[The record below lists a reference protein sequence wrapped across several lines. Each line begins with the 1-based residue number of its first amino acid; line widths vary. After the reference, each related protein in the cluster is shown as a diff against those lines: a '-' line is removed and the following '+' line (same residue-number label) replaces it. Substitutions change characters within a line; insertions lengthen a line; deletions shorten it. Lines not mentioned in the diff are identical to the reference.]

1 VSAAAC
7 RRATRGN
14 GGPLARRAAPPVKLT
29 KNKMKIQN
37 SHKHARIHTYIFSI
51 NLARSFARLRTRAR
65 SMCVCV
71 CVCVCGV
78 WCICILYHTGTR
90 ATALSWWNHGNNTHD
105 WQAQLDAASKVG
117 VV

>member
-1 VSAAAC
+1 MQASNSGQWWTVGSS
-7 RRATRGN
+7 
-14 GGPLARRAAPPVKLT
+14 GGPSGKAHKKQNENTKFTQARTHSHIHIFHQSRSLVRSLA
-29 KNKMKIQN
+29 
-37 SHKHARIHTYIFSI
+37 HARAL
-51 NLARSFARLRTRAR
+51 NV
-65 SMCVCV
+65 CVCV